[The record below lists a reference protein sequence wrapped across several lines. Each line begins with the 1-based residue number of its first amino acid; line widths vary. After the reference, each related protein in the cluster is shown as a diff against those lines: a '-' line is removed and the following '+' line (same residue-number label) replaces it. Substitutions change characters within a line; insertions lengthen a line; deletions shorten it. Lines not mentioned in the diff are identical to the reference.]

1 MAKWIAKADIQKTI
15 SIFPNRESLNHFFQ
29 KNVTKGVLLSDE
41 HFGNKLGHAVDHVAN
56 YKKYQGESVEGNL
69 VLELGSGWYPVVPVV
84 LFLNGAERTDSL
96 DIQSWMNH
104 ETIVTTFKKFLEWHD
119 NGKLAEFI
127 PELDEEKW
135 KQLMDLLAQSKDMS
149 YEALLESINLK
160 LYLKDARNTGF
171 EKESYDFIC
180 SNNTFEHIYPEVLS
194 PILKEFKR
202 LCKPTGFMCH
212 FIDLSDHFA
221 HFDHSIS
228 IYNFLK
234 FSESSWRNIDNK
246 IQPQNR
252 LRWPA
257 YIRMYNDLGIPVS
270 GEEIRKGELDLL
282 SQVKVNKQAFDYS
295 DEELAISHGYIFSK
309 MIASK

>member
-1 MAKWIAKADIQKTI
+1 MAKWIAKAIIQKTI

-56 YKKYQGESVEGNL
+56 YKKYQGESVKDKL
-69 VLELGSGWYPVVPVV
+69 VLELGSGWYPVVPIV
-84 LFLNGAERTDSL
+84 LFLNDAKRTDSL

-104 ETIVTTFKKFLEWHD
+104 ETIVTTLKKFDEWKE
-119 NGKLAEFI
+119 NGKLAEYM
-127 PELDEEKW
+127 PEINQGKW
-135 KQLMDLLAQSKDMS
+135 DKLMELLAEAKNMS
-149 YEALLESINLK
+149 YEELLESLNLK

-171 EKESYDFIC
+171 EEQTYDFIC
-180 SNNTFEHIYPEVLS
+180 SNNTFEHIYPEVLK

-202 LCKPTGFMCH
+202 LCKPDGFMCH

-221 HFDHSIS
+221 HFDHSIN

-234 FSESSWRNIDNK
+234 FSESRWRKIDNK

-257 YIRMYNDLGIPVS
+257 YLSMYKELEIPVS
-270 GEEIRKGELDLL
+270 GEEIRKGDLDLL
-282 SQVKVNKQAFDYS
+282 SKVPVNRRAFNYS
-295 DEELAISHGYIFSK
+295 NEELAISHGYIFSK
-309 MIASK
+309 MTSLK